1 MKKNKPNC
9 PEDSLAFA
17 LIESVKVVTF
27 VLEEGRS
34 LTDALELADI
44 PPIAKGAVQDISY
57 TAMRTWGRAY
67 ALKSL
72 LAGHKR
78 LNPLDLDVLLTVT
91 LCLALEADRVRYEP
105 HTLVDQA
112 VSAAAAQ
119 RHTAGGKNLIN
130 ACLRRYFREI
140 DELVAELDQD
150 PRWIW
155 SFPGWWINKVRKQY
169 PDRWEQLLAHANQQ
183 PPLTLRVNRR
193 RASQAE
199 ALAACEVAGMEAV
212 AVGQWGLWLPKPVP
226 VSRIPGFA
234 EGWVS
239 VQDAGAQQAATLLEL
254 KDGLRVLDACCAPG
268 GKTGHLLEIA
278 DVELTALDA
287 DPERL
292 SRVEDNLS
300 RLGLL
305 SDRVQMVCDDAS
317 QPKRWWDGRPYDLI
331 LADVPCS
338 ASGVVR
344 RHPDIRWL
352 RRENDVANLS
362 HLQGKIVDG
371 LWSLLKPGG
380 TLLIVTCSIFEEE
393 GGLLVRN
400 FLKRHKH
407 VIVEDAP
414 GLVFPEMTADGPG
427 QDGFFYAKLKKAA
440 HG

>member
-199 ALAACEVAGMEAV
+199 ALAACEVAV
-212 AVGQWGLWLPKPVP
+212 
-226 VSRIPGFA
+226 
-234 EGWVS
+234 
-239 VQDAGAQQAATLLEL
+239 
-254 KDGLRVLDACCAPG
+254 
-268 GKTGHLLEIA
+268 
-278 DVELTALDA
+278 
-287 DPERL
+287 
-292 SRVEDNLS
+292 
-300 RLGLL
+300 
-305 SDRVQMVCDDAS
+305 
-317 QPKRWWDGRPYDLI
+317 KRGTCW
-331 LADVPCS
+331 
-338 ASGVVR
+338 
-344 RHPDIRWL
+344 
-352 RRENDVANLS
+352 
-362 HLQGKIVDG
+362 K
-371 LWSLLKPGG
+371 SLMW
-380 TLLIVTCSIFEEE
+380 
-393 GGLLVRN
+393 N
-400 FLKRHKH
+400 
-407 VIVEDAP
+407 
-414 GLVFPEMTADGPG
+414 
-427 QDGFFYAKLKKAA
+427 
-440 HG
+440 